1 MENDQASHCGL
12 VRRQE
17 FLITIPERVGL
28 FTAFIISQLIY
39 LFVIPSRSMDPTLEV
54 GDVLVVENKVTSRAM
69 KDNNRKGDIVL
80 FHPPSRLQQ
89 IV

>member
-1 MENDQASHCGL
+1 
-12 VRRQE
+12 
-17 FLITIPERVGL
+17 
-28 FTAFIISQLIY
+28 
-39 LFVIPSRSMDPTLEV
+39 MDPTLEV